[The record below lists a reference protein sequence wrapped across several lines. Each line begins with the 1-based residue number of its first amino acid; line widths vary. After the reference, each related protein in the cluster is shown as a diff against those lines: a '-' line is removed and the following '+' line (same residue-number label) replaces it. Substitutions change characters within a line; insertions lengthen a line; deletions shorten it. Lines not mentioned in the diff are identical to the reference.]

1 MVNFE
6 IAQDFP
12 AGLARLWEALGRRDY
27 VDRKYI
33 ALGSTSVHVKQFD
46 SGPQRI
52 EVRLERTLGIE
63 ASGLPAW
70 ARWLSGR
77 PQRLTHHTC
86 WTRVGAKRVDV
97 ELRVSTQDHAVDA
110 DATGSVIELDAGR
123 TRMRLSVA
131 VTCSVPVA
139 GGQIAKVFADQMK
152 QALEQDHA
160 FTVRYLM
167 RDAAPSADAATRTAG
182 TRRRGESG
190 Q

>member
-6 IAQDFP
+6 IAHDFP
-12 AGLARLWEALGRRDY
+12 ASLDRLWEALGQRDY
-27 VDRKYI
+27 VDQKYS
-33 ALGSTSVHVKQFD
+33 ALGSTSLRIEQFD
-46 SGPQRI
+46 SSPRRI

-77 PQRLTHHTC
+77 PQRLVHHTC
-86 WTRVGAKRVDV
+86 WTRAGAREVDV
-97 ELRVSTQDHAVDA
+97 ELRVFTPDHAVDA
-110 DATGSVIELDAGR
+110 DATGTVIELDSGR
-123 TRMRLSVA
+123 TRMRLN
-131 VTCSVPVA
+131 VTVKCSVPAV

-152 QALEQDHA
+152 HALEQDHA

-167 RDAAPSADAATRTAG
+167 RDAARPANAATRTAG
-182 TRRRGESG
+182 TGRRGESG